1 MCLCR
6 CLHEIRIYQTSIQE
20 RGTGDIFSHKWSS
33 HPPTMVGG
41 SMPMVGLCKLNCQ
54 NHFYDLTWIFPNFRH
69 HNMNFMP
76 QVGRQCCELHLR
88 NFFSSEHSKKKK
100 RSYHRLHLLIYKS
113 PVLTKEVA
121 SKHVSINFSKYL
133 ALLLTRSLYFLWWK
147 SPRTCYRYLNKGSLN
162 ASLLS
167 HVPLILD
174 INNLVWYV
182 AMRFLRFSQR

>member
-1 MCLCR
+1 MFFAPTLNGR
-6 CLHEIRIYQTSIQE
+6 RLNANGRFMQTKLPKAFLWTDMNFPKFWTPQYQFYAS
-20 RGTGDIFSHKWSS
+20 SWSS
-33 HPPTMVGG
+33 MLRVAFT
-41 SMPMVGLCKLNCQ
+41 Q
-54 NHFYDLTWIFPNFRH
+54 FFQFRTLK
-69 HNMNFMP
+69 
-76 QVGRQCCELHLR
+76 E
-88 NFFSSEHSKKKK
+88 EK